1 MTQFFVFIG
10 TALRYLAGGGKNAL
24 LRKMSFAT
32 IYIGIYVALVV
43 ALAVGFKTIF
53 SSVATTLPA
62 ESMLAAGL
70 SLLPPKTSV
79 YVSALSI
86 AYGTSQLYIFR
97 ARILNIKIWS

>member
-1 MTQFFVFIG
+1 MTAFFAFIG
-10 TALRYLAGGGKNAL
+10 NALRYLAAGGKVAL
-24 LRKMSFAT
+24 MRKMSFAS
-32 IYIGIYVALVV
+32 IYIGIYVALVM
-43 ALAVGFKTIF
+43 ALAFGFKTLF
-53 SSVATTLPA
+53 ASVATTLPA